1 MQLMGTYIREA
12 NKYWSDAIR
21 AAGEDASAR
30 LSVLRN
36 AFYLLRV
43 CTVLM
48 HPIVPRGTRMIFEY
62 LNFATDEREFFSWDH
77 LLKAGYE
84 PFLTDE
90 DRKRGGHP
98 LRELPPRTD
107 FFKRHESRD

>member
-1 MQLMGTYIREA
+1 L
-12 NKYWSDAIR
+12 
-21 AAGEDASAR
+21 AR
-30 LSVLRN
+30 LAVLRN

-48 HPIVPRGTRMIFEY
+48 HPIVPSGTRMIFEY
-62 LNFATDEREFFSWDH
+62 LNFATDERAFFSWDH
-77 LLKAGYE
+77 LFETGYE

-90 DRKRGGHP
+90 DRERGGHP

-107 FFKRHESRD
+107 FFKRHESQGSAD